1 MMMQIDKERFN
12 EVFEEMCEEYCFY
25 YTLCKSEETLRKH
38 CAECPLN
45 NIECED
51 YWEEKKR
58 GNNG

>member
-1 MMMQIDKERFN
+1 MMMQINKQRFN
-12 EVFEEMCEEYCFY
+12 EMFEEMCEEYCYFN
-25 YTLCKSEETLRKH
+25 LNSRDDNVLRQT

>member
-12 EVFEEMCEEYCFY
+12 EVFEEMCEKYCYFNIVSNY
-25 YTLCKSEETLRKH
+25 VREH
-38 CAECPLN
+38 CNDCPLN